1 MTFTFAVIKKNHI
14 LIGLVVFML
23 VMAGYLNYRYDLT
36 SPYDVELTGVIE
48 ENLGDAVFV
57 NSDNVET
64 NIGDFADL
72 ENIEDYF
79 IETKITR
86 TNSYAEQI
94 ESYEA
99 ILTSANVSEEQ
110 RSEAQKEI
118 KNINDL
124 RNAITICEN
133 LIKLKGIDNVV
144 LLVNG
149 ESVNVI
155 VDEDDLTDA
164 QIAQIQNIVVHELGA
179 EVEDIHIMIKE

>member
-23 VMAGYLNYRYDLT
+23 VMAGYLNYRYDPT